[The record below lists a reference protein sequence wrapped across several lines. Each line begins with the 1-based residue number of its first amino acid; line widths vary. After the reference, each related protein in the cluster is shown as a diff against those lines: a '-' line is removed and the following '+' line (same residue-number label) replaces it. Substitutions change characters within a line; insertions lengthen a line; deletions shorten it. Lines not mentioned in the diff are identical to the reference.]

1 MIVFDTETTG
11 LPLADSA
18 PLSSQ
23 PKIIEIALM
32 KLDEDMNVLE
42 SYERLVNPEIPIP
55 KDATAVNGI
64 LDSDVENM
72 PPFVGILNELSD
84 FFIGQDK
91 IFAHNVVFDM
101 RMLVFELR
109 RIGYEYKFPYPKNQ
123 ICTVEMSKPLLSTD
137 DAPRSLRLVDLYH
150 HAFDKKHDKAHRA
163 MDDVKALVEYMKWMK
178 EKELI

>member
-18 PLSSQ
+18 PLENQ
-23 PKIIEIALM
+23 PRIIEIALV
-32 KLDEDMNVLE
+32 KLNDNFELLDT
-42 SYERLVNPEIPIP
+42 YETLINPEMPIP

-64 LDSDVENM
+64 LDSDVEGM
-72 PPFVGILNELSD
+72 PPFVGILNELTY
-84 FFIGQDK
+84 FFTGEDK
-91 IFAHNVVFDM
+91 VFAHNVVFDM
-101 RMLVFELR
+101 QMLVFELR
-109 RIGYEYKFPYPKNQ
+109 RIGYEYKFPYPRNQ

-178 EKELI
+178 GKELI